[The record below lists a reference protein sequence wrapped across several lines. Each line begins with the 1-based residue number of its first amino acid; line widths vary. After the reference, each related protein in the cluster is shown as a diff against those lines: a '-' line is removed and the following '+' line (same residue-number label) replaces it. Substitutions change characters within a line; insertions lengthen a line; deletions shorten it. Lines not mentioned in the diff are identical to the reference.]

1 MKILLLAAAL
11 FSALSAAPASPG
23 EKTDLQELF
32 RSLDRVI
39 ARSGEYTARRE
50 SRIDSLKRAL
60 ARDGLSLRER
70 FDLTERLAENYNS
83 YQSDFALL
91 YLRRSLALAE
101 ETGDNDLIMR
111 ARSGIALCYSLGGRF
126 YEAEEILSGIRD
138 TVHVSRR
145 TLQSYYVARHR
156 MNRELYALTEP
167 GERRDLFRRREHYY
181 AVSAAEISEDT
192 FTSLYYGYMDAI
204 VRKDWSEASTLCD
217 SLLVSVPSDSHS
229 YAKAA
234 NHKAQLEGKAGRPD
248 EELAWFIC
256 SAMAD
261 IQSAVRDHGSLCA
274 VSEELFNRGDVD
286 RAMDYIRVAIRDTRF
301 FNSPSRSWRDMA
313 ILPQIEAAYSERNA
327 RLHTMYIVLIVVILL
342 FFVSAVAAGLYVLSR
357 NRKLCAVQQ
366 TLRESN
372 RQTRRPRPDPARDE
386 RPPERAEPPDRRCQ
400 PDQGGLYRGLSP
412 DDFGIYQQTLGYVS
426 VCQQDAARRPDRR
439 TPPRIRPQQR
449 PQRRAEGVL
458 CAFDKTFLGLFP
470 SFIDEMNGLLA
481 DEARTEGR
489 HDGELTTVLRIYA
502 LIRLGITD
510 TATIAALLHCSIRTV
525 YNYRSFTQRHS
536 QGPTSAT
543 WNSVCSSDRVER
555 RSPPGPNG
563 AACAEKRKITLFRQ
577 F

>member
-11 FSALSAAPASPG
+11 FSVLSASPVSPG
-23 EKTDLQELF
+23 EKSDLQELF

-39 ARSGEYTARRE
+39 ARGGEYTARRE

-60 ARDGLSLRER
+60 VRGGLSLRER
-70 FDLTERLAENYNS
+70 FDLTERLAEDYNS

-138 TVHVSRR
+138 TVRVSRR

-181 AVSAAEISEDT
+181 ALSAARISEDR

-204 VRKDWSEASTLCD
+204 VREDWSEASILCD
-217 SLLVSVPSDSHS
+217 SLLASVPPDSHA

-234 NHKAQLEGKAGRPD
+234 NHKALLEGKAGRSD
-248 EELAWFIC
+248 EELAWFIR

-274 VSEELFNRGDVD
+274 VSEELFNRGDVE

-327 RLHTMYIVLIVVILL
+327 RLHTMYVVLIVVILL

-372 RQTRRPRPDPARDE
+372 DRLSAQNLRIADANRIKEVYIGGFLQTISEYINKLSATYQYVNKMLRDDRIAELRREYAHSNVRNDE
-386 RPPERAEPPDRRCQ
+386 LKEFYA
-400 PDQGGLYRGLSP
+400 L
-412 DDFGIYQQTLGYVS
+412 
-426 VCQQDAARRPDRR
+426 
-439 TPPRIRPQQR
+439 
-449 PQRRAEGVL
+449 
-458 CAFDKTFLGLFP
+458 FDETFLGLFP

-525 YNYRSFTQRHS
+525 YNYRSFTQRHTRPEVGDLE
-536 QGPTSAT
+536 Q
-543 WNSVCSSDRVER
+543 RVQLIGLNGIAV
-555 RSPPGPNG
+555 RS
-563 AACAEKRKITLFRQ
+563 
-577 F
+577 

>member
-1 MKILLLAAAL
+1 
-11 FSALSAAPASPG
+11 
-23 EKTDLQELF
+23 
-32 RSLDRVI
+32 
-39 ARSGEYTARRE
+39 
-50 SRIDSLKRAL
+50 
-60 ARDGLSLRER
+60 
-70 FDLTERLAENYNS
+70 
-83 YQSDFALL
+83 
-91 YLRRSLALAE
+91 
-101 ETGDNDLIMR
+101 MR

-145 TLQSYYVARHR
+145 ALQSYYVARHR

-248 EELAWFIC
+248 EELAWFIR

-261 IQSAVRDHGSLCA
+261 IQSAVRDHGSLCT

-372 RQTRRPRPDPARDE
+372 DKLNGLARSLRETNDRLSAQNLRIADANRIKEVYIGGFLQTISEYINKLSGTYQYVNKMLRDDRIAELRRECARSNIRNDE
-386 RPPERAEPPDRRCQ
+386 LKEFYA
-400 PDQGGLYRGLSP
+400 L
-412 DDFGIYQQTLGYVS
+412 
-426 VCQQDAARRPDRR
+426 
-439 TPPRIRPQQR
+439 
-449 PQRRAEGVL
+449 
-458 CAFDKTFLGLFP
+458 FDKTFLGLFP

-502 LIRLGITD
+502 LIRRGVFKSDRVSIDPAFGRAKGGNRYANWLRSMLARGGFLYEVLSGDKPIGFFVICRKDETTVDPVLMGMYDEEGDRGMGALLHKKTLDTCFTHDCKRLTSTIVSNNAKVLRVYVNAGATITD
-510 TATIAALLHCSIRTV
+510 TLYTYVKHV
-525 YNYRSFTQRHS
+525 
-536 QGPTSAT
+536 G
-543 WNSVCSSDRVER
+543 
-555 RSPPGPNG
+555 
-563 AACAEKRKITLFRQ
+563 
-577 F
+577 

>member
-60 ARDGLSLRER
+60 TRDGLSLRER

-91 YLRRSLALAE
+91 YLRRTLALAE

-126 YEAEEILSGIRD
+126 YEA
-138 TVHVSRR
+138 
-145 TLQSYYVARHR
+145 
-156 MNRELYALTEP
+156 ELYALTEP

-248 EELAWFIC
+248 EELAWFIR

-301 FNSPSRSWRDMA
+301 FNSPSRSWRDLA

-372 RQTRRPRPDPARDE
+372 DKLNGLARSLRETNDRLSAQNLRIADANRIKEVYIGGFLQTISEYINKLSGTYQYVNKMLRDDRIAELRREYARSNVRNDE
-386 RPPERAEPPDRRCQ
+386 LKEFYA
-400 PDQGGLYRGLSP
+400 L
-412 DDFGIYQQTLGYVS
+412 
-426 VCQQDAARRPDRR
+426 
-439 TPPRIRPQQR
+439 
-449 PQRRAEGVL
+449 
-458 CAFDKTFLGLFP
+458 FDKTFLGLFP

-536 QGPTSAT
+536 RPDVGDLEQ
-543 WNSVCSSDRVER
+543 RVQLIGLNGIAA
-555 RSPPGPNG
+555 RS
-563 AACAEKRKITLFRQ
+563 
-577 F
+577 

>member
-1 MKILLLAAAL
+1 
-11 FSALSAAPASPG
+11 
-23 EKTDLQELF
+23 
-32 RSLDRVI
+32 
-39 ARSGEYTARRE
+39 
-50 SRIDSLKRAL
+50 
-60 ARDGLSLRER
+60 
-70 FDLTERLAENYNS
+70 
-83 YQSDFALL
+83 
-91 YLRRSLALAE
+91 
-101 ETGDNDLIMR
+101 MR

-145 TLQSYYVARHR
+145 ALQSYYVARHR
-156 MNRELYALTEP
+156 MNRELSALTEP

-248 EELAWFIC
+248 EELAWFIR

-372 RQTRRPRPDPARDE
+372 DKLNGLARILRETNDRLSAQNLRIADANRIKEVYIGGFLQTISEYINKLSGTYQYVNKMLRDDRIAELRRECARSNIRNDE
-386 RPPERAEPPDRRCQ
+386 LKEFYA
-400 PDQGGLYRGLSP
+400 L
-412 DDFGIYQQTLGYVS
+412 
-426 VCQQDAARRPDRR
+426 
-439 TPPRIRPQQR
+439 
-449 PQRRAEGVL
+449 
-458 CAFDKTFLGLFP
+458 FDKTFLGLFP

-536 QGPTSAT
+536 RPDIGDLEQ
-543 WNSVCSSDRVER
+543 RVQLIGLNGIAA
-555 RSPPGPNG
+555 RS
-563 AACAEKRKITLFRQ
+563 
-577 F
+577 

>member
-50 SRIDSLKRAL
+50 SRIDSLKCAL
-60 ARDGLSLRER
+60 TRDGLSLRER

-91 YLRRSLALAE
+91 YLRRTLALAE

-145 TLQSYYVARHR
+145 ALQSYYVARHR

-248 EELAWFIC
+248 EELAWFIR

-261 IQSAVRDHGSLCA
+261 IQSAVRDHGALCA

-286 RAMDYIRVAIRDTRF
+286 RAMDC
-301 FNSPSRSWRDMA
+301 
-313 ILPQIEAAYSERNA
+313 
-327 RLHTMYIVLIVVILL
+327 LL
-342 FFVSAVAAGLYVLSR
+342 YTS
-357 NRKLCAVQQ
+357 
-366 TLRESN
+366 
-372 RQTRRPRPDPARDE
+372 
-386 RPPERAEPPDRRCQ
+386 
-400 PDQGGLYRGLSP
+400 
-412 DDFGIYQQTLGYVS
+412 
-426 VCQQDAARRPDRR
+426 DAA
-439 TPPRIRPQQR
+439 
-449 PQRRAEGVL
+449 
-458 CAFDKTFLGLFP
+458 
-470 SFIDEMNGLLA
+470 DEL
-481 DEARTEGR
+481 
-489 HDGELTTVLRIYA
+489 
-502 LIRLGITD
+502 
-510 TATIAALLHCSIRTV
+510 
-525 YNYRSFTQRHS
+525 
-536 QGPTSAT
+536 
-543 WNSVCSSDRVER
+543 
-555 RSPPGPNG
+555 
-563 AACAEKRKITLFRQ
+563 
-577 F
+577 

>member
-91 YLRRSLALAE
+91 YLRRTLALAE

-145 TLQSYYVARHR
+145 ALQSYYVARHR

-248 EELAWFIC
+248 EELAWFIR

-372 RQTRRPRPDPARDE
+372 DKLNGLARSLRETNDRLSAQNLRIADANRIKEVYIGGFLQTISE
-386 RPPERAEPPDRRCQ
+386 
-400 PDQGGLYRGLSP
+400 Y
-412 DDFGIYQQTLGYVS
+412 INKLGYVS

-439 TPPRIRPQQR
+439 TSPRIRPQQR

-458 CAFDKTFLGLFP
+458 CAFRQDLPRAFSLVHRR
-470 SFIDEMNGLLA
+470 DERPACRRGPHRGASRRRA
-481 DEARTEGR
+481 DHRAAHLRADPPGHHR
-489 HDGELTTVLRIYA
+489 HGDHRRA
-502 LIRLGITD
+502 
-510 TATIAALLHCSIRTV
+510 AALFDPHRLQLPLVHPAALAARRRRPGTAC
-525 YNYRSFTQRHS
+525 
-536 QGPTSAT
+536 AA
-543 WNSVCSSDRVER
+543 DRVER
-555 RSPPGPNG
+555 DRRPVLTEPRVPKSV
-563 AACAEKRKITLFRQ
+563 K
-577 F
+577 

>member
-91 YLRRSLALAE
+91 YLRRTLALAE
-101 ETGDNDLIMR
+101 KTGDNDLIMR

-145 TLQSYYVARHR
+145 ALQSYYVARHR

-248 EELAWFIC
+248 EELAWFIR

-372 RQTRRPRPDPARDE
+372 DKLNGLARSLRETNDRLSAQNLRIADANRIKEVYIGGFLQTISEYINKLSGTYQYVNKMLRDDRIAELRRECARSNVRNDE
-386 RPPERAEPPDRRCQ
+386 LKEFYA
-400 PDQGGLYRGLSP
+400 L
-412 DDFGIYQQTLGYVS
+412 
-426 VCQQDAARRPDRR
+426 
-439 TPPRIRPQQR
+439 
-449 PQRRAEGVL
+449 
-458 CAFDKTFLGLFP
+458 FDKTFLGLFP

-536 QGPTSAT
+536 RPDIGDPEQ
-543 WNSVCSSDRVER
+543 RVQLIGLNGIAA
-555 RSPPGPNG
+555 RS
-563 AACAEKRKITLFRQ
+563 
-577 F
+577 

>member
-11 FSALSAAPASPG
+11 FSVLSASPVSPG
-23 EKTDLQELF
+23 EKSDLQELF

-39 ARSGEYTARRE
+39 ARGGEYTARRE

-60 ARDGLSLRER
+60 VRGGLSLRER
-70 FDLTERLAENYNS
+70 FDLTERLAEDYNS

-138 TVHVSRR
+138 TVRVSRR
-145 TLQSYYVARHR
+145 TLQSYYVDRHR

-181 AVSAAEISEDT
+181 ALSAARISEDR

-204 VRKDWSEASTLCD
+204 VREDWSEASILCD
-217 SLLVSVPSDSHS
+217 SLLASVPPDSHA

-234 NHKAQLEGKAGRPD
+234 NHKALLEGKAGRSD
-248 EELAWFIC
+248 EELAWFIR

-274 VSEELFNRGDVD
+274 VSEELFNRGDVE

-327 RLHTMYIVLIVVILL
+327 RLHTMYVVLIVVILL
-342 FFVSAVAAGLYVLSR
+342 FFVSAAAAGLYVLSR

-366 TLRESN
+366 TLRIADANRIKEVYIGGFLQTISEYINKLSATYQYVNKMLRDDRIAELRREYARSN
-372 RQTRRPRPDPARDE
+372 VRNDE
-386 RPPERAEPPDRRCQ
+386 LKEFYA
-400 PDQGGLYRGLSP
+400 L
-412 DDFGIYQQTLGYVS
+412 
-426 VCQQDAARRPDRR
+426 
-439 TPPRIRPQQR
+439 
-449 PQRRAEGVL
+449 
-458 CAFDKTFLGLFP
+458 FDETFLGLFP

-525 YNYRSFTQRHS
+525 YNYRSFTQRHTRPEVGDLE
-536 QGPTSAT
+536 Q
-543 WNSVCSSDRVER
+543 RVQLIGLNGIAV
-555 RSPPGPNG
+555 RS
-563 AACAEKRKITLFRQ
+563 
-577 F
+577 

>member
-91 YLRRSLALAE
+91 YLRRTLALAE
-101 ETGDNDLIMR
+101 KTGDNDLIMR

-145 TLQSYYVARHR
+145 ALQSYYVARHR

-181 AVSAAEISEDT
+181 AVSAA
-192 FTSLYYGYMDAI
+192 SLYYGYMDAI

-248 EELAWFIC
+248 EELAWFIR

-313 ILPQIEAAYSERNA
+313 ILPQIETAYSERNA

-342 FFVSAVAAGLYVLSR
+342 FFVSAV
-357 NRKLCAVQQ
+357 QQ

-372 RQTRRPRPDPARDE
+372 DKLNGLARSLRETNDRLSAQNLRIADANRIKEVYIGGFLQTISEYINKLSGTYQYVNKMLRDDRIAELRREYARSNVRNDE
-386 RPPERAEPPDRRCQ
+386 LKEFYA
-400 PDQGGLYRGLSP
+400 L
-412 DDFGIYQQTLGYVS
+412 
-426 VCQQDAARRPDRR
+426 
-439 TPPRIRPQQR
+439 
-449 PQRRAEGVL
+449 
-458 CAFDKTFLGLFP
+458 FDKTFLGLFP

-536 QGPTSAT
+536 RPDVGDLEQ
-543 WNSVCSSDRVER
+543 RVQLIGLNGIAA
-555 RSPPGPNG
+555 RS
-563 AACAEKRKITLFRQ
+563 
-577 F
+577 

>member
-60 ARDGLSLRER
+60 TRDGLSLRER

-91 YLRRSLALAE
+91 YLRRTLALAE
-101 ETGDNDLIMR
+101 KTGDNDLIMR

-145 TLQSYYVARHR
+145 ALQSYYVARHR

-248 EELAWFIC
+248 EELAWFIR

-261 IQSAVRDHGSLCA
+261 IQSAVRDHGSLCT

-372 RQTRRPRPDPARDE
+372 DKLNGLARSLRETNDRLSAQNLRIADANRIKEVYIGGFLQTISEYINKLSGTYQYVNKMLRDDRIAELRREYARSNVRNDE
-386 RPPERAEPPDRRCQ
+386 LKEFYA
-400 PDQGGLYRGLSP
+400 L
-412 DDFGIYQQTLGYVS
+412 
-426 VCQQDAARRPDRR
+426 
-439 TPPRIRPQQR
+439 
-449 PQRRAEGVL
+449 
-458 CAFDKTFLGLFP
+458 FDKTFLGLFP

-481 DEARTEGR
+481 DEARTEGH

-510 TATIAALLHCSIRTV
+510 TVTIAALLHCSIRTV

-536 QGPTSAT
+536 RPDVGDLEQ
-543 WNSVCSSDRVER
+543 RVQLIGLNGIAA
-555 RSPPGPNG
+555 RS
-563 AACAEKRKITLFRQ
+563 
-577 F
+577 

>member
-91 YLRRSLALAE
+91 YLRRTLALAE
-101 ETGDNDLIMR
+101 KTGDNDLIMR

-145 TLQSYYVARHR
+145 ALQSYYVARHR

-204 VRKDWSEASTLCD
+204 VRKDWSEASALCD

-248 EELAWFIC
+248 EELAWFIR

-261 IQSAVRDHGSLCA
+261 IQSAVP
-274 VSEELFNRGDVD
+274 
-286 RAMDYIRVAIRDTRF
+286 IRDTRF

-313 ILPQIEAAYSERNA
+313 ILPQIETAYSERNA

-372 RQTRRPRPDPARDE
+372 DKLNGLARSLRETNDRLSAQNLRIADANRIKEVYIGGFLQTISEYINKLSGTYQYVNKMLRDDRIAELRREYARSNVRNDE
-386 RPPERAEPPDRRCQ
+386 LKEFYA
-400 PDQGGLYRGLSP
+400 L
-412 DDFGIYQQTLGYVS
+412 
-426 VCQQDAARRPDRR
+426 
-439 TPPRIRPQQR
+439 
-449 PQRRAEGVL
+449 
-458 CAFDKTFLGLFP
+458 FDKTFLGLFP

-536 QGPTSAT
+536 RPDVGDLEQ
-543 WNSVCSSDRVER
+543 RVQLIGLNGIAA
-555 RSPPGPNG
+555 RS
-563 AACAEKRKITLFRQ
+563 
-577 F
+577 

>member
-11 FSALSAAPASPG
+11 FSVLSASPVSPG
-23 EKTDLQELF
+23 EKSDLQELF

-39 ARSGEYTARRE
+39 ARGGEYTARRE

-60 ARDGLSLRER
+60 VRGGLSLRER
-70 FDLTERLAENYNS
+70 FDLTERLAEDYNS

-138 TVHVSRR
+138 TVRVSRR

-181 AVSAAEISEDT
+181 AVSAARISEDR

-204 VRKDWSEASTLCD
+204 VREDWSEASILCD
-217 SLLVSVPSDSHS
+217 SLLASVPPDSHA

-234 NHKAQLEGKAGRPD
+234 NHKALLEGKAGRSD
-248 EELAWFIC
+248 EELAWFIR

-274 VSEELFNRGDVD
+274 VSEKLFNRGDVE

-313 ILPQIEAAYSERNA
+313 ILPQIEQAYSERNA
-327 RLHTMYIVLIVVILL
+327 RLHAMYVVLILLALL
-342 FFVSAVAAGLYVLSR
+342 FALSAVGGVLFVLR
-357 NRKLCAVQQ
+357 QNRRLNAVQQ

-372 RQTRRPRPDPARDE
+372 GKLAELAASLRETNADLSRQNIRIADANRIKEVYIGGFLKTISEYIYKLADTYRHVGRMLRDDRSDELRREYAGTDVRSDE
-386 RPPERAEPPDRRCQ
+386 LKEF
-400 PDQGGLYRGLSP
+400 YHN
-412 DDFGIYQQTLGYVS
+412 
-426 VCQQDAARRPDRR
+426 
-439 TPPRIRPQQR
+439 
-449 PQRRAEGVL
+449 
-458 CAFDKTFLGLFP
+458 FDTTFLGLFP
-470 SFIDEMNGLLA
+470 SFIGEFNRLLA
-481 DEARTEGR
+481 DDARIEVRRPGS
-489 HDGELTTVLRIYA
+489 LTTELRIFA
-502 LIRLGITD
+502 LVRLGITD
-510 TATIAALLHCSIRTV
+510 TSTIASLLHCSVNTV
-525 YNYRSFTQRHS
+525 YSYRSRTRLRSLVPERDF
-536 QGPTSAT
+536 
-543 WNSVCSSDRVER
+543 ER
-555 RSPPGPNG
+555 RVQSIGLGDAAAGVSG
-563 AACAEKRKITLFRQ
+563 A
-577 F
+577 

>member
-91 YLRRSLALAE
+91 YLRRTLALAE
-101 ETGDNDLIMR
+101 KTGDNDLIMR

-145 TLQSYYVARHR
+145 ALQSYYVARHR

-248 EELAWFIC
+248 EELAWFIR

-301 FNSPSRSWRDMA
+301 PEPLVARHGHPAADRDGLQRA
-313 ILPQIEAAYSERNA
+313 QRPPAHDVHRADRRHPALFRLGRRRGALRAVPQPEALR
-327 RLHTMYIVLIVVILL
+327 R
-342 FFVSAVAAGLYVLSR
+342 AA
-357 NRKLCAVQQ
+357 N
-366 TLRESN
+366 
-372 RQTRRPRPDPARDE
+372 PPRDE

-400 PDQGGLYRGLSP
+400 PDQGGLYRGFLQTISEYINKLSGTYQYVNKMLR
-412 DDFGIYQQTLGYVS
+412 DDRIAELRREY
-426 VCQQDAARRPDRR
+426 ARSNVRNDELKEFY
-439 TPPRIRPQQR
+439 
-449 PQRRAEGVL
+449 AL
-458 CAFDKTFLGLFP
+458 FDKTFLGLFP

-536 QGPTSAT
+536 RPDVGDLEQ
-543 WNSVCSSDRVER
+543 RVQLIGLNGIAA
-555 RSPPGPNG
+555 RS
-563 AACAEKRKITLFRQ
+563 
-577 F
+577 

>member
-60 ARDGLSLRER
+60 TRDGLSLRER

-91 YLRRSLALAE
+91 YLRRTLALAE

-145 TLQSYYVARHR
+145 ALQSYYVARHR

-248 EELAWFIC
+248 EELAWFIR
-256 SAMAD
+256 SAMATSSPPCVTTGRCAPSPRSFSTGATS
-261 IQSAVRDHGSLCA
+261 IGRWIISAWRSA
-274 VSEELFNRGDVD
+274 TRVSS
-286 RAMDYIRVAIRDTRF
+286 T
-301 FNSPSRSWRDMA
+301 
-313 ILPQIEAAYSERNA
+313 
-327 RLHTMYIVLIVVILL
+327 
-342 FFVSAVAAGLYVLSR
+342 
-357 NRKLCAVQQ
+357 
-366 TLRESN
+366 
-372 RQTRRPRPDPARDE
+372 PR
-386 RPPERAEPPDRRCQ
+386 
-400 PDQGGLYRGLSP
+400 
-412 DDFGIYQQTLGYVS
+412 
-426 VCQQDAARRPDRR
+426 AARGATWPSCRR
-439 TPPRIRPQQR
+439 S
-449 PQRRAEGVL
+449 RR
-458 CAFDKTFLGLFP
+458 
-470 SFIDEMNGLLA
+470 
-481 DEARTEGR
+481 
-489 HDGELTTVLRIYA
+489 LTA
-502 LIRLGITD
+502 
-510 TATIAALLHCSIRTV
+510 
-525 YNYRSFTQRHS
+525 
-536 QGPTSAT
+536 SAT
-543 WNSVCSSDRVER
+543 
-555 RSPPGPNG
+555 P
-563 AACAEKRKITLFRQ
+563 ACTRCTSC
-577 F
+577 